1 MLKSQKL
8 FLEEVFRMVYA
19 FIEISDLEVM
29 LNTWSSTLIPPKP
42 KIKLAKVTKVENDF
56 VLICERLFKPFVSS
70 TNPQIIGFIKFT
82 SMFRVLNIG

>member
-29 LNTWSSTLIPPKP
+29 LNT
-42 KIKLAKVTKVENDF
+42 
-56 VLICERLFKPFVSS
+56 
-70 TNPQIIGFIKFT
+70 
-82 SMFRVLNIG
+82 